1 MQGLAVVLSRSI
13 EGHGIRRSIG
23 CRQVVVSGRGEVACA
38 EEMLGEHVWLRP
50 PRRLQ
55 GQRQAMVTVPANVG
69 VERRHQGLADPVV
82 VDLHCDRVA
91 GSPRTHQPCA
101 AKEGEDARIPTR
113 QIGSRERVGLEQRLA

>member
-1 MQGLAVVLSRSI
+1 M
-13 EGHGIRRSIG
+13 
-23 CRQVVVSGRGEVACA
+23 SGRGEVACA

-55 GQRQAMVTVPANVG
+55 GQRQALVTVPTNVG

-82 VDLHCDRVA
+82 VDLHCAGVA

-101 AKEGEDARIPTR
+101 AKECQDARIATG
-113 QIGSRERVGLEQRLA
+113 QIGSCERIGLEQRLA